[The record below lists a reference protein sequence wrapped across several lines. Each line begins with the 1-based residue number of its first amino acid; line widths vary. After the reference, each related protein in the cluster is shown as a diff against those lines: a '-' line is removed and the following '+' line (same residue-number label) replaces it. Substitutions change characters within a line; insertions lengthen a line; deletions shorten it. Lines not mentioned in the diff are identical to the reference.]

1 MGQRPTFIL
10 RGRIVK
16 MDSGL
21 NVINDGFV
29 AVKNGII
36 AAIAQNQNELPD
48 EFSTRAVVD
57 TEGTIFPG
65 LIDLHNHFAYNV
77 LPLWKV
83 PKQYDNRSQWQSNN
97 DYQANYSKP
106 LKEILAANTVPAKAL
121 VRYVEAKA
129 LFGGTTTGQGIN
141 TQVNG
146 APKSFRGAM
155 RNVEQPD
162 DINLLP
168 AGTMVPNLNV
178 TAADAEKRI
187 AAFRKAVSNPGY
199 AAYYYHLSEGIDEP
213 TRQHFLNLKKY
224 DLIGPKLVG
233 IHSLGLHSEDLNE
246 LAFKG
251 AKIVWSPFSNNLLYG
266 KTLNLRELKNSGT
279 LFSLGCDWSPSG
291 SKNLLEELK
300 VAKFCNTEQGNVF
313 TDSEIVKMVTINAA
327 KVAGWSEKIGSIET
341 TKYAD
346 LLVISGTAGD
356 PYSQLINA
364 VEKDISLVVVDGIS
378 RYGNIDDM
386 KKLHF
391 DTNVKIESIM
401 VVNTEKGAYLYSES
415 STINDITFN
424 GAVKTLKDIMSDL
437 PAYQEKMQSYAKIAS
452 ALVETN
458 EKQFQVILDNEY
470 ELQSEMF
477 PDDPFLNKLKYANT
491 FEATKDLPM
500 PQSVEFDEPYVFG
513 NSYLH
518 RINSQLNIS
527 QELKDYLTS
536 FYYQ

>member
-1 MGQRPTFIL
+1 MAQRPTFIL
-10 RGRIVK
+10 RGRIVQ
-16 MDSGL
+16 MNNDL
-21 NVINDGFV
+21 TVIDDGFI

-36 AAIAQNQNELPD
+36 AAIATTQNGLPD
-48 EFSTRAVVD
+48 EFSGKTVLD
-57 TEGTIFPG
+57 TKGTIFPG

-106 LKEILAANTVPAKAL
+106 LKEVLAVNAVPAKAL

-129 LFGGTTTGQGIN
+129 LFGGATTGQGIN
-141 TQVNG
+141 TQVDG

-168 AGTMVPNLNV
+168 AGTLVPNLNV
-178 TAADAEKRI
+178 TAADAEERI
-187 AAFRKAVSNPGY
+187 AKFRKAVSNPGY
-199 AAYYYHLSEGIDEP
+199 AAYYYHLSEGIDEA

-246 LAFKG
+246 FAFKG
-251 AKIVWSPFSNNLLYG
+251 AKIVWSPFSNSLLYG
-266 KTLNLRELKNSGT
+266 KTLNLKDLKNSGA

-300 VAKFCNTEQGNVF
+300 VAKFYNTEQGNVF

-327 KVAGWSEKIGSIET
+327 KVAGWSAKIGSIET
-341 TKYAD
+341 AKYAD
-346 LLVISGTAGD
+346 LLVISGNTGD

-364 VEKDISLVVVDGIS
+364 VEKDILLVVVDGIC

-401 VVNTEKGAYLYSES
+401 VGSIEKGAYLYSES

-437 PAYQEKMQSYAKIAS
+437 PAYQQKMQSYAKIAS

-458 EKQFQVILDNEY
+458 EKQFKVILDNEY
-470 ELQSEMF
+470 EEQSEMF
-477 PDDPFLNKLKYANT
+477 PDDLLLTKLKYANT

-513 NSYLH
+513 DSYLH

-527 QELKDYLTS
+527 QKLKDYLTS